1 MPEAIL
7 QKLKPTRTEIYA
19 FAFGVGIGLLAPRLL
34 PYWRLFAFVG
44 IMTVLVWNEFRR
56 K

>member
-7 QKLKPTRTEIYA
+7 QKLKPTRAEIYA
-19 FAFGVGIGLLAPRLL
+19 FSFGVGIGLLAPCLL
-34 PYWRLFAFVG
+34 PYWRLLAFVG
-44 IMTVLVWNEFRR
+44 IMSALAWNEFRR